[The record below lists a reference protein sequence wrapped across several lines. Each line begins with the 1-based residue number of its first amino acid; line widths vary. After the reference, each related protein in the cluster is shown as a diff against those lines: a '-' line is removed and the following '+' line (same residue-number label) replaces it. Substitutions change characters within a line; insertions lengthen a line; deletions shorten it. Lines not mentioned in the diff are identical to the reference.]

1 VTRQAST
8 RDIPAQLEIDAE
20 SLRHHLSAVLP
31 ELESGVEVSKFTGGQ
46 SNPTYL
52 IESAGKRF
60 VLRRKP
66 PGTVLSSAHAIDR
79 EARVMRAVASAGFL
93 VHMLPTILPNWHYLH
108 VHDDVILSS
117 EVSRRDRRTASH
129 DVGRQPAKDLLPQRR
144 ILR

>member
-1 VTRQAST
+1 M
-8 RDIPAQLEIDAE
+8 
-20 SLRHHLSAVLP
+20 
-31 ELESGVEVSKFTGGQ
+31 EVSKFTGGQ

-79 EARVMRAVASAGFL
+79 EARVMRAVASAGFP

-108 VHDDVILSS
+108 VHDDVIPALK
-117 EVSRRDRRTASH
+117 SH
-129 DVGRQPAKDLLPQRR
+129 GVTEEQRHTMLVDNPR
-144 ILR
+144 KIFSLKGGY